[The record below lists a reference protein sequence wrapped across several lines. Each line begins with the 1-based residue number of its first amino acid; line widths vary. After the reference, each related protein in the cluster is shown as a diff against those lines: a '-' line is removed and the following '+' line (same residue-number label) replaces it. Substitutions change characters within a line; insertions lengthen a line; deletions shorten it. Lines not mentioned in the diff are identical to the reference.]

1 MNTPLRILIVDD
13 SPLDAELLVLTLK
26 RLGFAPNWTVTDN
39 AAGLTAALAE
49 RPEIVFTDCNM
60 GQFDAGD
67 VLGLVRAQAP
77 MVPVVVVSGSANE
90 EELRQKGAAAFLL
103 KDRLAE
109 IGTVVERVLGPSK
122 QP

>member
-26 RLGFAPNWTVTDN
+26 RLGYALSWTVTDN

-60 GQFDAGD
+60 GQFDARD
-67 VLGLVRAQAP
+67 VLELVRAQAP
-77 MVPVVVVSGSANE
+77 AVPVVVVSGSANE
-90 EELRQKGAAAFLL
+90 DDLRQQGATDFLL

-109 IGTVVERVLGPSK
+109 IGTVVERVFGRAKRP
-122 QP
+122 